1 VAVEVEVV
9 GNFHL
14 VDPIKE
20 LLAMQAQLMAASVKA
35 KAVVTEPVV
44 VEEVAANLAVQEDR
58 LLVATTVHILEKT
71 ATVWLQ
77 LAQ

>member
-1 VAVEVEVV
+1 VAAEVVVV

-35 KAVVTEPVV
+35 KATATGLEA
-44 VEEVAANLAVQEDR
+44 VAVAVANLAVQEDR
-58 LLVATTVHILEKT
+58 RLVATTVHILEKT
-71 ATVWLQ
+71 ATVWHQ
-77 LAQ
+77 LVQ

>member
-1 VAVEVEVV
+1 VAVAVAAV

-20 LLAMQAQLMAASVKA
+20 LPAMQAQLMAALGKVKA
-35 KAVVTEPVV
+35 TATELVVVAVVV
-44 VEEVAANLAVQEDR
+44 ANLAVQEDR

-71 ATVWLQ
+71 ATVWHQ